1 MKWITGL
8 FGLFKGIFSSFG
20 TILEIIKLLK
30 SAWNMWKDFQEQSRR
45 EKFKEGVAEKD
56 TKKIEESFDSDK
68 AGKVVEGVG
77 QIGDLP
83 DEKNK

>member
-8 FGLFKGIFSSFG
+8 FKILKGIPSFIG
-20 TILEIIKLLK
+20 SILEIIALLK
-30 SAWNMWKDFQEQSRR
+30 TAYNAFRDWQESNRR

-56 TKKIEESFDSDK
+56 TKKVEESFDSDK